1 MKEEALLDAYDNNK
15 KGLKEGDK
23 DSKIITDKDGV
34 KINDYMSASSSKMQQ
49 ILKSSVSKTPTNKIH
64 KY

>member
-1 MKEEALLDAYDNNK
+1 MKMNTK
-15 KGLKEGDK
+15 KKVATPK
-23 DSKIITDKDGV
+23 HINTPRV